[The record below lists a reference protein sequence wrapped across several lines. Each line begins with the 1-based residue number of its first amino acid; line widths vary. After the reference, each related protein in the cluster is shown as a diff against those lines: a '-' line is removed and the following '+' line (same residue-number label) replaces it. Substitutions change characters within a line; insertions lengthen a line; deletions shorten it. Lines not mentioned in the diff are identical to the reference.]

1 MSTTTATS
9 TEETYECAYCGG
21 PRRASTSV
29 AGSFCSIECHQQHR
43 REKRAAEVLRE
54 LEQDHRFC
62 GTCGRQL
69 KEIEAGG
76 CSVVVKPA
84 SHQEWVAAS
93 DVWVGI
99 QHRTAHADIGEVSL
113 DTTDDGTVL
122 TDDRVATGTI
132 CQCGNTDHRHAE
144 SAIRQRSPFET
155 AYYLGVAVE
164 TLQLEGKHDVDIDRQ
179 TLVDAVRDQLLP
191 VEDADLDLPSALA
204 DAVTLTDDPS

>member
-1 MSTTTATS
+1 MSTTTSTS
-9 TEETYECAYCGG
+9 TEETYECAHCGG

-43 REKRAAEVLRE
+43 REKRAAEALRE

-69 KEIEAGG
+69 KEIEAGD

-113 DTTDDGTVL
+113 DTTDDDRTPVR
-122 TDDRVATGTI
+122 DRVATGTV
-132 CQCGNTDHRHAE
+132 CTCGNTDHRHAE
-144 SAIRQRSPFET
+144 PAIRQRSPFET
-155 AYYLGVAVE
+155 AHHLALAVDVLRSE
-164 TLQLEGKHDVDIDRQ
+164 DKHAVDVDRRALIE
-179 TLVDAVRDQLLP
+179 AVLDQMVP
-191 VEDADLDLPSALA
+191 VEDADLDLRAALA
-204 DAVTLTDDPS
+204 TAVVLED